1 MFWILQFES
10 FSFPSFILQLW
21 QTETSAIQFTQ
32 LFVDST
38 MNLTDYVLVVDS
50 CKTFSNNLMAG
61 TQKRLQSRFNPC
73 EKST

>member
-10 FSFPSFILQLW
+10 FSFPSFTCNYGKQR
-21 QTETSAIQFTQ
+21 TSAIQFTQ

-38 MNLTDYVLVVDS
+38 MNLTDYVFVVDS

-73 EKST
+73 EKFT